1 LIREGKDRPLA
12 HSDPAP
18 IDEGG
23 AVDQRLVELGASIAE
38 VLAVVKLIVDKGT
51 SNLVAAR
58 YIQTSIRRSPA
69 AQVAHATTR

>member
-1 LIREGKDRPLA
+1 
-12 HSDPAP
+12 
-18 IDEGG
+18 
-23 AVDQRLVELGASIAE
+23 LVELGASIAE